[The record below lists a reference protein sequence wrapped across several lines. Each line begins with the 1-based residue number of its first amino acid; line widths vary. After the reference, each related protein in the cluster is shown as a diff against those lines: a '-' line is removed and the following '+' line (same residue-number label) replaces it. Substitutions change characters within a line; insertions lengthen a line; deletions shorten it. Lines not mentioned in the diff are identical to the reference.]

1 MSSTTPTSQSLMKL
15 EMDGRSLEASEG
27 TTLGEL
33 FAKSFR
39 EGFKQGIA
47 AKLNGKVVDFHTPI
61 RESGRLELIP
71 LDSPEGLQVL
81 RHSTAHLMASAVVKL
96 FPSAKLAIGPA
107 IEEGFY
113 YDFQV
118 DRPFQPEDLEQIES
132 WMHKIAEEDHP
143 FVRGEMKR
151 ADALREFLAKQ
162 EPFKVELLEGISDE
176 TVSTYTHSFFTDLCR
191 GPHVPRTRVLKSFKL
206 LSVAGA
212 YWRGDSSRP
221 MLQRIYGTAFP
232 TKDLLQQHLARIE
245 EAKKRDHRKL
255 GHELDLYS
263 VHEEAG
269 GGLIFWLPHG
279 AAMRRV
285 IEDFWK
291 DEHLRRGYQIV
302 NTPHIAQVDLW
313 QRSGHTD
320 FYREN
325 MYFLQADE
333 KEYVLKPMNCPFHV
347 LIFKRR
353 KNSYRDLPIRLAEL
367 GTVYRLEKSGV
378 LHGLARV
385 RGFTQDDAHLFCTRD
400 QVESELAQVLD
411 FSRFMLQTFG
421 FTQYQVDLSV
431 RDPKRKQDYMGSDD
445 DWALAEGALERVV
458 KASGLP
464 YHRAEGEA
472 VFYGPKIDIK
482 LTDAIGRPWQCA
494 TIQFDFNLPRRF
506 DVNYVGSDGQEHQVF
521 MIHRA
526 LLGSME
532 RFFATLIEHYGGDF
546 PVWLAPVQVRLIT
559 IADAQI
565 PYAEEIRRILLDRG
579 IRVEADL
586 REEKMGAKI
595 RDAELL
601 KIPYMLVLGRREAE
615 ERTVSVRSRHKG
627 NEGAVKLEEF
637 VEKVVAESEARQ

>member
-1 MSSTTPTSQSLMKL
+1 MTMTSQNVKL
-15 EMDGRSLEASEG
+15 EIDGRSFEAPEG
-27 TTLGEL
+27 TTIGALLGSQY
-33 FAKSFR
+33 K
-39 EGFKQGIA
+39 EGFKKGIA
-47 AKLNGKVVDFHTPI
+47 ARLNGKVVDFLTPI
-61 RESGRLELIP
+61 RESGKLDLLP
-71 LDSPEGLQVL
+71 VDSPDGLRVL
-81 RHSTAHLMASAVVKL
+81 RHSTAHLMASAVQKL
-96 FPSAKLAIGPA
+96 FPNAKFAIGPA
-107 IEEGFY
+107 IDDGFY

-118 DRPFQPEDLEQIES
+118 DRPFTPEDLVEIEQ
-132 WMHKIAEEDHP
+132 WMRTIAEEDHP
-143 FVRGEMKR
+143 FVRGELNR
-151 ADALREFLAKQ
+151 RDAMRQYKEKD
-162 EPFKVELLEGISDE
+162 EPFKVELLEGIPDE
-176 TVSTYTHSFFTDLCR
+176 TVSTYSHSFFTDLCR
-191 GPHVPRTRVLKSFKL
+191 GPHVQRTRVLKSFKL

-212 YWRGDSSRP
+212 YWRGDSNRP
-221 MLQRIYGTAFP
+221 MLQRIYGTAFAS
-232 TKDLLQQHLARIE
+232 KDRLQEHLARIE

-255 GHELDLYS
+255 GQELDLYS

-269 GGLIFWLPHG
+269 GGLIFWHPNG
-279 AAMRRV
+279 AAIRRV

-291 DEHLRRGYQIV
+291 DEHQRRGYQLV

-313 QRSGHTD
+313 EQSGHTN

-325 MYFLQADE
+325 MYFMEVDE

-385 RGFTQDDAHLFCTRD
+385 RGFTQDDAHLFCTRE
-400 QVESELAQVLD
+400 QVEPELTQVLD
-411 FSRFMLQTFG
+411 FVRTMLDTFG
-421 FTQYQVDLSV
+421 FKEYQVDLSV
-431 RDPKRKQDYMGSDD
+431 RDPERKQDYMGSDE

-458 KASGLP
+458 QASGLS
-464 YHRAEGEA
+464 YHRAVGEA

-482 LTDAIGRPWQCA
+482 LTDALGRSWQCS

-526 LLGSME
+526 LLGSLE

-546 PVWLAPVQVRLIT
+546 PVWLAPVQAKIIT
-559 IADAQI
+559 ITEYQV
-565 PYAEEIRRILLDRG
+565 PYAEEIRRLLLDRG
-579 IRVEADL
+579 VRVEADL

-595 RDAELL
+595 RDAELH
-601 KIPYMLVLGRREAE
+601 KIPYMLVLGKREVE

-627 NEGAVKLEEF
+627 SQETLKLEEF
-637 VEKVVAESEARQ
+637 VEKVVAESAARK

>member
-1 MSSTTPTSQSLMKL
+1 MKL
-15 EMDGRSLEASEG
+15 EIDGSSLDAKEG
-27 TTLGEL
+27 VTLGAL
-33 FAKSFR
+33 FSEQYP
-39 EGFKQGIA
+39 EGLRRGVA
-47 AKLNGKVVDFHTPI
+47 AKLNGRIVDYHTPI
-61 RESGRLELIP
+61 RESGRVELVP
-71 LDSPEGLQVL
+71 LDSAEGLAVL
-81 RHSTAHLMASAVVKL
+81 RHSTAHLMASAVVRL
-96 FPSAKLAIGPA
+96 FPGVKLAIGPA

-118 DRPFQPEDLEQIES
+118 ERPFQPEDLQRIEE
-132 WMHKIAEEDHP
+132 WMHKIAQEDHP
-143 FVRGEMKR
+143 FVRDELKR
-151 ADALREFLAKQ
+151 EDALREFRSKSEA
-162 EPFKVELLEGISDE
+162 FKVELLEGIPDE
-176 TVSTYTHSFFTDLCR
+176 TVSTYTHAFFTDLCR
-191 GPHVPRTRVLKSFKL
+191 GPHVPRTKMLQSFKL

-212 YWRGDSSRP
+212 YWRGDSNRP
-221 MLQRIYGTAFP
+221 MLQRIYGTAFAS
-232 TKDLLQQHLARIE
+232 KDRLQEHLARIE

-255 GHELDLYS
+255 GQELDLYS
-263 VHEEAG
+263 VHDEAG
-269 GGLIFWLPHG
+269 GGLIFWHPHG
-279 AAMRRV
+279 AAMRCV

-291 DEHLRRGYQIV
+291 EEHLRRGYQIV

-313 QRSGHTD
+313 NQSGHTD
-320 FYREN
+320 FYREH
-325 MYFLQADE
+325 MYFLKVEE

-353 KNSYRDLPIRLAEL
+353 KNSYRDLPVRLAEL
-367 GTVYRLEKSGV
+367 GTCYRFEKSGV

-385 RGFTQDDAHLFCTRD
+385 RGFTQDDAHLFCTKE

-421 FTQYQVDLSV
+421 FQQYQVDLSV
-431 RDPKRKQDYMGSDD
+431 RDLGRKQDYMGSDE
-445 DWALAEGALERVV
+445 DWALAEEALERVV
-458 KASGLP
+458 QASGLP

-482 LTDAIGRPWQCA
+482 LTDAIGRPWQCG

-546 PVWLAPVQVRLIT
+546 PVWLAPVQVRIIT

-565 PYAEEIRRILLDRG
+565 PYAEEIRKILLDRG

-615 ERTVSVRSRHKG
+615 ERTVSLRSRHKG
-627 NEGAVKLEEF
+627 NEGAIPLDAF
-637 VEKVVAESEARQ
+637 VEKVVAESQARR

>member
-1 MSSTTPTSQSLMKL
+1 MTMTSQNLKL
-15 EMDGRSLEASEG
+15 EVDGKSFEAPEG
-27 TTLGEL
+27 TTIGQL
-33 FAKSFR
+33 FGSQYK
-39 EGFKQGIA
+39 EGFKRGIA
-47 AKLNGKVVDFHTPI
+47 ARLNGKVVDFLTPLH
-61 RESGRLELIP
+61 ESGRLELFPI
-71 LDSPEGLQVL
+71 DSPEGLRVL
-81 RHSTAHLMASAVVKL
+81 RHSTAHLMASAVLKL
-96 FPSAKLAIGPA
+96 FPNAKLAIGPA
-107 IEEGFY
+107 IDDGFY

-118 DRPFQPEDLEQIES
+118 DRPFTPEDLAEIEK
-132 WMHKIAEEDHP
+132 WMKTIAEEDHP

-151 ADALREFLAKQ
+151 ADAIREFKEKD
-162 EPFKVELLEGISDE
+162 EPFKLELAEGIPDE
-176 TVSTYTHSFFTDLCR
+176 AVSTYTHSFFTDMCR
-191 GPHVPRTRVLKSFKL
+191 GPHVPRTRSLKAFKL

-221 MLQRIYGTAFP
+221 MLQRIYGTAFAS
-232 TKDLLQQHLARIE
+232 KDQLQQHLTRLE

-255 GHELDLYS
+255 GQELDLYS

-269 GGLIFWLPHG
+269 GGLIFWHPHG
-279 AAMRRV
+279 SAMRRV

-291 DEHLRRGYQIV
+291 DEHARRGYQLV

-313 QRSGHTD
+313 EQSGHAN

-325 MYFLQADE
+325 MYFMEVDE

-385 RGFTQDDAHLFCTRD
+385 RGFTQDDAHLFCTRE
-400 QVESELAQVLD
+400 QVEPELTRVLE
-411 FSRFMLQTFG
+411 FVRYMLDTFG
-421 FTQYQVDLSV
+421 FKEYQVDLSV
-431 RDPKRKQDYMGSDD
+431 RDPERKQDYMGSDE

-458 KASGLP
+458 QASGLT
-464 YHRAEGEA
+464 YHRAVGEA

-482 LTDAIGRPWQCA
+482 LMDALGRSWQCS

-506 DVNYVGSDGQEHQVF
+506 DVNYVGSDGQEHQVY

-526 LLGSME
+526 LLGSLE

-546 PVWLAPVQVRLIT
+546 PVWLAPVQAKIIT
-559 IADAQI
+559 ITDEQV
-565 PYAEEIRRILLDRG
+565 PYAEEVRRALLERG
-579 IRVEADL
+579 VRVEADL

-601 KIPYMLVLGRREAE
+601 KIPYMLVLGKREME
-615 ERTVSVRSRHKG
+615 ERTVSVRTRFKAAQESLP
-627 NEGAVKLEEF
+627 LEEF
-637 VEKVVAESEARQ
+637 VEKVVAESQARK

>member
-1 MSSTTPTSQSLMKL
+1 MTMTSQNLKL
-15 EMDGRSLEASEG
+15 EIAGKSFEAPEG
-27 TTLGEL
+27 TTIGALLGSQY
-33 FAKSFR
+33 K

-47 AKLNGKVVDFHTPI
+47 AELNGKVVDFLTPLH
-61 RESGRLELIP
+61 ESGTLILLP
-71 LDSPEGLQVL
+71 IDSTEGLRIL
-81 RHSTAHLMASAVVKL
+81 RHSTAHLMASAVLKL
-96 FPSAKLAIGPA
+96 FPNAKLAIGPA
-107 IEEGFY
+107 IDDGFY

-118 DRPFQPEDLEQIES
+118 DRPFTPEDLAEIEK
-132 WMHKIAEEDHP
+132 WMKTIADEDHP

-151 ADALREFLAKQ
+151 ADAIREFKEKD
-162 EPFKVELLEGISDE
+162 EPFKLELAEGIPDD
-176 TVSTYTHSFFTDLCR
+176 TVSTYTHSFFTDMCR
-191 GPHVPRTRVLKSFKL
+191 GPHVPRTRLLKAFKL

-232 TKDLLQQHLARIE
+232 SKDRLAEHLARIE

-255 GHELDLYS
+255 GQELDLYS

-269 GGLIFWLPHG
+269 GGLIFWHPNG

-313 QRSGHTD
+313 EKSGHTN

-325 MYFLQADE
+325 MYFMEVDE

-385 RGFTQDDAHLFCTRD
+385 RGFTQDDAHLFCTRE
-400 QVESELAQVLD
+400 QVEPELTRVLE
-411 FSRFMLQTFG
+411 FVRTMLDTFG
-421 FTQYQVDLSV
+421 FKEYQVDLSV
-431 RDPKRKQDYMGSDD
+431 RDPERKQDYMGSDE

-458 KASGLP
+458 KASGLS
-464 YHRAEGEA
+464 YHRAVGEA

-482 LTDAIGRPWQCA
+482 LTDALGRSWQCS

-526 LLGSME
+526 LLGSLE

-546 PVWLAPVQVRLIT
+546 PVWLAPVQVKIIT
-559 IADAQI
+559 ITDEQM
-565 PYAEEIRRILLDRG
+565 PYAEEIKRLLLDRG
-579 IRVEADL
+579 VRVEADL

-595 RDAELL
+595 RDAELH
-601 KIPYMLVLGRREAE
+601 KVPYMLVLGKREVE
-615 ERTVSVRSRHKG
+615 ERSVSLRSRHK
-627 NEGAVKLEEF
+627 ATQDTLKLEEF
-637 VEKVVAESEARQ
+637 IEKVVAESKARK

>member
-1 MSSTTPTSQSLMKL
+1 MPESPDGEHPCRGPEVKRQDVIREFREKHDTFKL
-15 EMDGRSLEASEG
+15 E
-27 TTLGEL
+27 
-33 FAKSFR
+33 
-39 EGFKQGIA
+39 
-47 AKLNGKVVDFHTPI
+47 
-61 RESGRLELIP
+61 
-71 LDSPEGLQVL
+71 
-81 RHSTAHLMASAVVKL
+81 
-96 FPSAKLAIGPA
+96 LA
-107 IEEGFY
+107 
-113 YDFQV
+113 
-118 DRPFQPEDLEQIES
+118 
-132 WMHKIAEEDHP
+132 
-143 FVRGEMKR
+143 
-151 ADALREFLAKQ
+151 
-162 EPFKVELLEGISDE
+162 EGIPDDI
-176 TVSTYTHSFFTDLCR
+176 VSTYTHSFFTDMCR

-212 YWRGDSSRP
+212 YWRGDSNRP
-221 MLQRIYGTAFP
+221 MLQRIYGTAFAS
-232 TKDLLQQHLARIE
+232 KDRLKEHLARIE

-255 GHELDLYS
+255 GHDLDRFS

-269 GGLIFWLPHG
+269 GGLIFWHPHG

-291 DEHLRRGYQIV
+291 DEHLRRGYQLV

-313 QRSGHTD
+313 EQSGHTG
-320 FYREN
+320 FYRQN
-325 MYFLQADE
+325 MYFMNVDE
-333 KEYVLKPMNCPFHV
+333 KEYVLKPMNCPFHI

-353 KNSYRDLPIRLAEL
+353 KSSYRDLPIRIAEL

-385 RGFTQDDAHLFCTRD
+385 RGFTQDDAHLFCTGE
-400 QVESELAQVLD
+400 QVETELVQVLD
-411 FSRFMLQTFG
+411 FTRYMLDTFG
-421 FTQYQVDLSV
+421 FTHYQVDLSV
-431 RDPKRKQDYMGSDD
+431 RDASRKQDYMGSDE

-458 KASGLP
+458 KSAGLS
-464 YHRAEGEA
+464 YHVAVGEA

-482 LTDAIGRPWQCA
+482 LTDAIGRSWQCS